1 MYYKYVVIIITL
13 AIIGLGCRFI
23 FANDSI
29 LKEWGLESID
39 STGVLGRRLGA
50 IYLGLSVLLFL
61 SLTDMSKE
69 QTIIIG
75 VSAIS
80 GFLAIFG
87 ILDVLAGRVNTGV
100 IRSIVAELFLCLV
113 LLSTFFIKR

>member
-1 MYYKYVVIIITL
+1 MYYKYVVIIIAL

-23 FANDSI
+23 FASDAI

-39 STGVLGRRLGA
+39 STGVLARRLGA

-61 SLTDMSKE
+61 SLTEMSKE
-69 QTIIIG
+69 RTIIIG

-80 GFLAIFG
+80 GFLAISG
-87 ILDVLAGRVNTGV
+87 ILDLLTGRVNTGV
-100 IRSIVAELFLCLV
+100 IRSVVAELFLCLV
-113 LLSTFFIKR
+113 LISTFFIKR

>member
-1 MYYKYVVIIITL
+1 MYYKYVVIIIAL
-13 AIIGLGCRFI
+13 AIIGLGCRFM

-29 LKEWGLESID
+29 LKEWGLESIN
-39 STGVLGRRLGA
+39 STGVLARRLGA

-80 GFLAIFG
+80 GFLAVSG
-87 ILDVLAGRVNTGV
+87 ILDLWAGRVNTAV

>member
-1 MYYKYVVIIITL
+1 MYYKNVVIIIAL
-13 AIIGLGCRFI
+13 AVIGLGCRFI
-23 FANDSI
+23 FANDAI

-39 STGVLGRRLGA
+39 STGVLARRLGA

-80 GFLAIFG
+80 GFLAISG
-87 ILDVLAGRVNTGV
+87 ILDVSAGRVTSGV
-100 IRSIVAELFLCLV
+100 IRSIVAELFLCMV
-113 LLSTFFIKR
+113 LLSTLFIKR